1 MWKILICSEDRDFM
15 QDLGHRIRR
24 LAGERLKE
32 VRLFSNKEDLDFYTT
47 GRPEESNIILIDISR
62 DNEGIQLAQKILAVQ
77 PHSQIIFMA
86 STDKYYLDVYS
97 VDHVYFL
104 KKPIEAV
111 FLMKALN
118 KAGSRLQDM
127 KKSYLVISNK
137 QGIYKIHVYTQEGEL
152 SYYGKFEDLM
162 EKLDPRFARCH
173 NSYIVNLTKV
183 RELSDKKFVCENGKN
198 VPISKTYY
206 VDVREK
212 FLSYLDGGEFC
223 GGTPL
228 GAHS

>member
-104 KKPIEAV
+104 KKPIESGLFNEGV
-111 FLMKALN
+111 KQGGLPF
-118 KAGSRLQDM
+118 AGYEKKLSGHQQQTGYLQDPF
-127 KKSYLVISNK
+127 
-137 QGIYKIHVYTQEGEL
+137 IY
-152 SYYGKFEDLM
+152 
-162 EKLDPRFARCH
+162 DP
-173 NSYIVNLTKV
+173 VL
-183 RELSDKKFVCENGKN
+183 
-198 VPISKTYY
+198 
-206 VDVREK
+206 
-212 FLSYLDGGEFC
+212 
-223 GGTPL
+223 
-228 GAHS
+228 